1 MIAFLPIDLKQTVS
15 KPGIPAANL
24 LLILINAVVFLVGWK
39 WPVGYGLPPG
49 SILLHGFSHFDL
61 WHLVLNMWVLWLFGN
76 PVNRRLGNGYYLLAY
91 LGAMVSI
98 GLLCWLFCPG
108 QAMGASGAVYAVVTI
123 AIILLPSARIE
134 VAYGALFPITL
145 FIGLISPPGKTW
157 LYWFVR
163 GGTFGLRMYWCLV
176 LIPLLLLV
184 ELLSLGLI
192 CGIWSWGVGAH
203 LLGVVCGVV
212 ILLLLPTRITM
223 PGRVEP
229 AVL

>member
-1 MIAFLPIDLKQTVS
+1 MALLGGDGEHRTAFS
-15 KPGIPAANL
+15 
-24 LLILINAVVFLVGWK
+24 
-39 WPVGYGLPPG
+39 
-49 SILLHGFSHFDL
+49 
-61 WHLVLNMWVLWLFGN
+61 
-76 PVNRRLGNGYYLLAY
+76 
-91 LGAMVSI
+91 
-98 GLLCWLFCPG
+98 WLFCPG
-108 QAMGASGAVYAVVTI
+108 AGHGLSGAVYAVVTI